1 MIFAFRFVGISA
13 ESWSGGKATWVP
25 SAVSHIFACTRENT
39 KQTLSGNLF
48 ISFEFQKKLR
58 KRKIKFQV
66 TFHVLNS
73 WSEFCLSSGFF
84 PKKLLKWSCFCC
96 FTELYSTAK
105 REAELRR
112 ERKKMMMMKFSNVN
126 WANWEA
132 LWTFFPAFTRECI
145 KNFFKP
151 TKRETRRQILARPS
165 YGGNEAIL
173 IRSNIREPDS
183 LTFEWKEISRIKFR
197 YLFTSRFVCSAIH
210 VTPPVNCVKSVS
222 FQLSMPGWVGIKQ
235 TTQRRWKVQQLN
247 YGESLFQLELV

>member
-1 MIFAFRFVGISA
+1 MPRVEAEAKPLEYHPQFR
-13 ESWSGGKATWVP
+13 
-25 SAVSHIFACTRENT
+25 IFACTRENT

-48 ISFEFQKKLR
+48 ISFEFKKNWE
-58 KRKIKFQV
+58 KEKFQV

-84 PKKLLKWSCFCC
+84 PKKLLKWSYFCC
-96 FTELYSTAK
+96 FTGLFSTAK

-112 ERKKMMMMKFSNVN
+112 ERKKDDDDEIQQRKLSQLRSSLN
-126 WANWEA
+126 
-132 LWTFFPAFTRECI
+132 FFFTAFTRECI

-151 TKRETRRQILARPS
+151 TKRETRTQILARPS

-197 YLFTSRFVCSAIH
+197 YLFTSRFVCWAIH
-210 VTPPVNCVKSVS
+210 VAPPVNCVKSVS

-247 YGESLFQLELV
+247 YGESLSQLELV